1 MSTGLQVAVR
11 FAPRDLDLELDLAP
25 GEVLAVLG
33 PNGAGKSTL
42 LGLLSGLLRPTTGSV
57 VLDGDVLADAG
68 RGVFVPAHR
77 RGVALLA
84 QQPLLFPHLDVR
96 ANVAFGPRSRGRG
109 RAGSAAVADRWLD
122 AVGMT
127 GFARR
132 RPHELSGG
140 QAQRVAVARALAAE
154 PRLLLLDEPMAALD
168 VAAAPEVRHVLRRVL
183 RGDLSGGRPRS
194 AVLVTHDP
202 LDALALAD
210 RVVVLE
216 EGRIVERGPVT
227 EVLARPRSGF
237 GARIA
242 GLVLLSGTATRTG
255 LRLPRGTEVA
265 GLLDPD
271 VVPGGP
277 AVAVF
282 SPTAVAVHAHDPG
295 GSPRNRW
302 RAVVTELAPRGDVVR
317 LRATHEG
324 AELLADITLAAAAD
338 LDLVP
343 GREVH
348 LVVKATAVAVHSVP
362 SPPPLGPSGT

>member
-1 MSTGLQVAVR
+1 MSAGLQVAVR
-11 FAPRDLDLELDLAP
+11 FAPRDLDVALDLAP

-42 LGLLSGLLRPTTGSV
+42 LGLLSGLLRPTAGTV
-57 VLDGDVLADAG
+57 VLDGDVLVDTG

-77 RGVALLA
+77 RGIALLA
-84 QQPLLFPHLDVR
+84 QQPLLFPHLDAR

-109 RAGSAAVADRWLD
+109 RREAGAVADRWLG
-122 AVGMT
+122 AVGVSA
-127 GFARR
+127 FARR
-132 RPHELSGG
+132 RPHQLSGG

-154 PRLLLLDEPMAALD
+154 PRLLLLDEPLAALD

-183 RGDLSGGRPRS
+183 RGDLSAGAPRS

-210 RVVVLE
+210 RVVVVE
-216 EGRIVERGPVT
+216 AGRVVESGPVT
-227 EVLARPRSGF
+227 DVLARPRSGF

-242 GLVLLSGTATRTG
+242 GRVLLTGTATATG
-255 LRLPRGTEVA
+255 VRLLQGTEVA
-265 GLLDPD
+265 GVLDAD

-282 SPTAVAVHAHDPG
+282 SPTAVAVHVTDPG

-317 LRATHEG
+317 LRATHG
-324 AELLADITLAAAAD
+324 DAELLADITLAAAAD

-348 LVVKATAVAVHSVP
+348 LVVKATAVGVHAVP
-362 SPPPLGPSGT
+362 GPTAG